1 MKNEHHGTDL
11 QFEKESSVS
20 LEDNS
25 LWKQF
30 QEGDLEA
37 YAVIYKKYFFVLY
50 QYGRKITVDENLVK
64 DCVQDLFIKIW
75 NNRERLSETT
85 SVKYYLFTCLRNKL
99 LDHLRSN
106 QHKHEASLT
115 SIDDKMIADI
125 IVPDLGEDYRKEK
138 VLKAINNLSEYQQ
151 QLLKLKFT
159 EERTNKEIS
168 EALGITMQSVYN
180 AVFKTLRIIRKQVL
194 FLISII
200 LINY

>member
-180 AVFKTLRIIRKQVL
+180 AVFKTLRLIRKQVL
-194 FLISII
+194 SLISII

>member
-1 MKNEHHGTDL
+1 MKNELHGTDL

-180 AVFKTLRIIRKQVL
+180 AVFKTLRLIRKQVL
-194 FLISII
+194 SLISII

>member
-20 LEDNS
+20 FEDNS

-180 AVFKTLRIIRKQVL
+180 AVFKTLRLIRKQVL
-194 FLISII
+194 SLISII